1 MSKADQNYRAFRD
14 QLLHS
19 LAPIFNDYL
28 YSLYLTATN
37 YAERNR
43 IDPLLAMQKIL
54 QGCAKFGARSMEPL
68 INDVNQKVPWM
79 RQIIRQM
86 ITQQIFLLM
95 SRRYDKV
102 TPTIDVDFELPSN
115 EELIHKLLCGVCRSM
130 QRYVSLYDHRVSEVQ
145 RTVNATEA
153 EEQIRVALKRA
164 FLTLVPIEKIVESHL
179 TQTQQEP
186 AASLTVEPSP
196 VAELLESEKPAD
208 PTALPPDLPQVSMNI
223 QEKTKAPFSLDD
235 LPYDE

>member
-1 MSKADQNYRAFRD
+1 MSKADQNYRAFSD
-14 QLLHS
+14 QLLLS

-43 IDPLLAMQKIL
+43 IDPMLAMQKIL

-68 INDVNQKVPWM
+68 TNDVSQKVPWM

-102 TPTIDVDFELPSN
+102 TPTIDVNFELPSN

-153 EEQIRVALKRA
+153 EEQIRAALKRA

-179 TQTQQEP
+179 VQTQPP
-186 AASLTVEPSP
+186 AVEPEPNP

-235 LPYDE
+235 LPYDEE

>member
-1 MSKADQNYRAFRD
+1 
-14 QLLHS
+14 
-19 LAPIFNDYL
+19 
-28 YSLYLTATN
+28 
-37 YAERNR
+37 
-43 IDPLLAMQKIL
+43 
-54 QGCAKFGARSMEPL
+54 
-68 INDVNQKVPWM
+68 M

-102 TPTIDVDFELPSN
+102 TPTIDVNFELPSN

-153 EEQIRVALKRA
+153 EEQIRAALKRA

-179 TQTQQEP
+179 VQTQPP
-186 AASLTVEPSP
+186 AVEPEPNP

-235 LPYDE
+235 LPYDEE